1 MPTTYPVTL
10 TFPDTIT
17 PENELQAKIILDTMV
32 SNFGVDVV
40 DDTGVVISMEVPTV
54 DEGPNDITDVLLE
67 SIVDLTGAQLV
78 YTDDYIPEDEWLSEE
93 AV

>member
-1 MPTTYPVTL
+1 MPTTYPVSL

-17 PENELQAKIILDTMV
+17 PKNKLQANMIVDTMV

-40 DDTGVVISMEVPTV
+40 GDTGVVISMEVPTV
-54 DEGPNDITDVLLE
+54 DEGPNDLTDVLLE

-78 YTDDYIPEDEWLSEE
+78 YMDDYIPEDEWLFEE